1 MASGFSVVSVHAE
14 HVISTVEKEN
24 TTASGTVNQHGR
36 EAKNL
41 EQHTTS
47 ASLVIALCFGI
58 LFLFAVII
66 LIGRPWWYAF
76 SRPRY
81 SKVDYLM
88 NGL

>member
-1 MASGFSVVSVHAE
+1 MFLLSAVH
-14 HVISTVEKEN
+14 S
-24 TTASGTVNQHGR
+24 TTAAAALMKGK
-36 EAKNL
+36 AKINNTN
-41 EQHTTS
+41 HTTS

-66 LIGRPWWYAF
+66 LIGRPWWYSF
-76 SRPRY
+76 QRPRY